1 MELIIENV
9 KRIYTAGKKGPLS
22 GSMQGALSISGN
34 RSIHISGGIIQGIY
48 ESGTGVPGAER
59 IDGSGLIAIP
69 GFIDSHTHMLYG
81 GNRSREFELRAGG
94 MTYLDLLKSGNGILK
109 TVRDT
114 RASPEIDLFSETA
127 VRLESFMRN
136 GVTAVEMKSGYGLEL
151 ESEKR
156 MISTMKM
163 LEKAYDIRILKTFLP
178 LHALPPESGR
188 REYLE
193 ESVKML
199 SQLKGTFD
207 FTDAFCDSGAFDVNE
222 VGEYFSHAQKDKIP
236 LRLHA
241 DEIDDIGATGLCDKF
256 PIRSVDHLLKTQEKG
271 MESVRR
277 SGAVATIL
285 PSTAFSLGEKY
296 ADGRKWIEHGVPV
309 AVASDHSP
317 LNPVTNMQFVG
328 NLAIRFCHL
337 TVEETLN
344 AMTANA
350 AYSLDIQDKKGAIEE
365 KMDADIVLY
374 RADELRDIFYLWDT
388 LKPYIVIRGGKI
400 VCSEEPVEFEIN

>member
-1 MELIIENV
+1 MELVIDNL
-9 KRIYTAGKKGPLS
+9 KRIYTAGKNTPLS
-22 GSMQGALSISGN
+22 GSMQGALSITRN
-34 RSIHISGGIIQGIY
+34 RSIYVSGGIIHGIY
-48 ESGTGVPGAER
+48 ESGERFSGAER

-114 RASPEIDLFSETA
+114 RASPEIDLFTETA
-127 VRLESFMRN
+127 ARLESFMRN
-136 GVTAVEMKSGYGLEL
+136 GVTAVEMKSGYGLEF
-151 ESEKR
+151 ESEKK
-156 MISTMKM
+156 MINTMEI
-163 LEKAYDIRILKTFLP
+163 LEKAYDIKILKTLLP
-178 LHALPPESGR
+178 LHAMPPESNR
-188 REYLE
+188 REYLS
-193 ESVKML
+193 ESNNML
-199 SQLKGTFD
+199 SRLKGTFD
-207 FTDAFCDSGAFDVNE
+207 FTDAFCDSGAFDVEE
-222 VGEYFSHAQKDKIP
+222 VGEYFSHAQEEKIP

-241 DEIDDIGATGLCDKF
+241 DEIEDIGATELCDKF
-256 PIRSVDHLLKTQEKG
+256 PIRSVDHLLKTKEKG
-271 MESVRR
+271 MEAVRR

-296 ADGRKWIEHGVPV
+296 ADGRKWIEYGVPV
-309 AVASDHSP
+309 AIASDHSP

-328 NLAIRFCHL
+328 NLSIRFCHL

-350 AYSLDIQDKKGAIEE
+350 AYSLGVQRKKGAIEE
-365 KMDADIVLY
+365 KMDADIVFY

-388 LKPYIVIRGGKI
+388 LKPSMVIRGGKI
-400 VCSEEPVEFEIN
+400 VYSDKNMGFEN